1 MTQDGVIVGL
11 DIGTTMV
18 KVVVAQSENGR
29 FNVIATGSAP
39 GAGLRR
45 GVIVDLNETAAAIQ
59 QAVTQAASKANIEIN
74 EVVVGLPANHVDIE
88 KVAGLVSIENQ
99 NKQIT
104 NQDVVNVTRQALDTL
119 ALQDQRVVE
128 FLPSEFIVDGFDGIK
143 DPTDMI
149 GVRLE
154 VQGLAYLA
162 PAKVV
167 DSIKIAVQKAG
178 LAIQS
183 LVLAPIALAPAF
195 LNDAE
200 QDFGAILIDLAG
212 GQSTASVV
220 HDHKVKYMT
229 VDYEG
234 GIQVT
239 KDISTVLGISTQD
252 AESIKKKYGSAD
264 PFQASAQQQF
274 YVDAVGLTDK
284 KPVDEH
290 YLSEIMAARYD
301 QIFDRLGQQLQTIGA
316 DELPGGFLITGGNAA
331 TPGLLA
337 KAQEHFGQNVQVAQ
351 PTQIGLRHPS
361 FARALAYA
369 SHQAFQSNLAVQ
381 IKMVLMG
388 EQVEPTAETAASTY
402 HLVDQGKQDVIE
414 AEGDD
419 GVYADPEQEKSG
431 MFSRMKKSLAS
442 LFAEPD
448 DNE

>member
-45 GVIVDLNETAAAIQ
+45 GVIVDINQTAEAISQAVSQAAA
-59 QAVTQAASKANIEIN
+59 KANIEIN
-74 EVVVGLPANHVDIE
+74 EVVVGLPANHVDIQT
-88 KVAGLVSIENQ
+88 VTGLVSIENQ

-104 NQDVVNVTRQALDTL
+104 NQDVVNVTHQALDSL
-119 ALQDQRVVE
+119 SVQDQTVVE
-128 FLPSEFIVDGFDGIK
+128 FLPNEFIVDGFDGIK

-162 PAKVV
+162 PSKVV
-167 DSIKIAVQKAG
+167 DTMKTAVKKAG
-178 LAIQS
+178 LQMQS

-239 KDISTVLGISTQD
+239 KDISTVLGISVD
-252 AESIKKKYGSAD
+252 EAESVKKKYGSAD
-264 PFQASAQQQF
+264 PYQASAKQQF
-274 YVDAVGLTDK
+274 YVNAVGLTEK
-284 KPVDEH
+284 KAVDEQ

-301 QIFDRLGQQLQTIGA
+301 QIFDRLDQQLQAIGA
-316 DELPGGFLITGGNAA
+316 EELPGGFLITGGNAA
-331 TPGLLA
+331 TPGVLA
-337 KAQEHFGQNVQVAQ
+337 KAQEHFGSNVQVAQ

-369 SHQAFQSNLAVQ
+369 SHQAFQSNLALE
-381 IKMVLMG
+381 IKAVLMG
-388 EQVEPTAETAASTY
+388 QQVEEATKDQASHY
-402 HLVDQGKQDVIE
+402 HLVDDGETDVIE
-414 AEGDD
+414 AQGEE
-419 GVYADPEQEKSG
+419 GVYLDPAQKKPG
-431 MFSRMKKSLAS
+431 VFSRVKSTLAS